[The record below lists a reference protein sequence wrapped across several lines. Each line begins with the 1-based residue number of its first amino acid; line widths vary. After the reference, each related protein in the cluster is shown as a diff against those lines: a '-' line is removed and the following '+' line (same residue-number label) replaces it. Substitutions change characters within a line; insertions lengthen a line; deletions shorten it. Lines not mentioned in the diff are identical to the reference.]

1 MNNHT
6 YHGNDEP
13 MECPECFSSMTE
25 ESEKGCKFNICDNDK
40 CKYTVEI
47 GE

>member
-1 MNNHT
+1 MNN
-6 YHGNDEP
+6 YHDQSEAEE

-25 ESEKGCKFNICDNDK
+25 EEEKGCKFNICDNQK